1 MKKTAIA
8 IAISA
13 ASMQALALSPS
24 VGEPGF
30 SGSVNLGIGGGNVET
45 NFLAEVMGTDLSD
58 KKLSSLDSND
68 DEDIGMPA
76 VGYDLGWT
84 FASGN
89 TRVSI
94 SDDER
99 SGVLD
104 FDPSAKLA
112 LRYDNDRF
120 GNFELAGLLSGEQ
133 TSTWRD
139 PYKTT
144 EDGERSNSDITNNGG
159 RITWDKIFSSNFE
172 VYIET
177 KEVDIDKE
185 RSGQSLDLN
194 ARERK
199 LLDRNGDVNK
209 ASVGYVFELNDKH
222 TLRPAIT
229 YVDYDLDGDAMSKD
243 GVVGEL
249 GYGYKADGFNLGLM
263 GKYGKL
269 DGDKTNPIFNDVND
283 TDTYSI
289 GATMEFPGMFGLDKW
304 VPNIGAVYA
313 KNDSDIDFNDEQVW
327 LVSFSMFRAF

>member
-13 ASMQALALSPS
+13 ASMHALALSPS

-76 VGYDLGWT
+76 IGYDLGWT

-94 SDDER
+94 SNDER
-99 SGVLD
+99 SGVLE
-104 FDPSAKLA
+104 FDPGAKLA

-120 GNFELAGLLSGEQ
+120 GNFELAGLVSGGQ
-133 TSTWRD
+133 TSTWKD
-139 PYKTT
+139 PYDTT
-144 EDGERSNSDITNNGG
+144 GDRSNSDMTNNGG
-159 RITWDKIFSSNFE
+159 RISWDKIFSSNFE

-177 KEVDIDKE
+177 READIDQE
-185 RSGQSLDLN
+185 RSGASLDDLN
-194 ARERK
+194 ARDRK

-229 YVDYDLDGDAMSKD
+229 YVDHDLDGDAMSRD
-243 GVVGEL
+243 GVVGSL
-249 GYGYKADGFNLGLM
+249 GYGYKGDGFNLGVM
-263 GKYGKL
+263 GKYGQL

-289 GATMEFPGMFGLDKW
+289 AAGMKFPGMFGLKNW
-304 VPNIGAVYA
+304 VPNFAATYA
-313 KNDSDIDFNDEQVW
+313 KNDSDIDFNDAQVW
-327 LVSFSMFRAF
+327 LVSVSMFRAF